1 LDSEQVPEHPDTGKM
16 GTLESWKFLKFFG
29 KDTRG
34 LTDPKCG
41 FREVRTILRDKDNVL
56 PRQEDWFKALEL
68 TPFDKVKVVILGQ
81 DPYHTKGM
89 AHGLA
94 FSVQP
99 HIKTLPPSLR
109 NILKEYQSD
118 LGYPQPRSGDLRAW
132 AERGVLLWNTILT
145 VEEGKPLS
153 HADIGWEKL
162 TYEII
167 RSLQDRGDCTF
178 LLMGKKAQAYAGGI
192 DPSVVIGV
200 PHPSPL
206 SKGFIGS
213 KPFTRTNQAL
223 AKLQIEPVEWR
234 LT

>member
-1 LDSEQVPEHPDTGKM
+1 LDSEQVPEHSDTWKM
-16 GTLESWKFLKFFG
+16 GALESWKFLKFFG

-81 DPYHTKGM
+81 DPYPTKGH

-99 HIKTLPPSLR
+99 HVRSLPPSLR

-118 LGYPQPRSGDLRAW
+118 LGYPAPRSGDLREW

-153 HADIGWEKL
+153 HAGIGWEKL

-167 RSLQDRGDCTF
+167 KALADRGKVVMV
-178 LLMGKKAQAYAGGI
+178 LWGKKAQEYTALCH
-192 DPSVVIGV
+192 PLPVVAS

-206 SKGFIGS
+206 SKGFLGS
-213 KPFTRTNQAL
+213 KPFTRVTEAL
-223 AKLQIEPVEWR
+223 VSQGVEPVEWR

>member
-1 LDSEQVPEHPDTGKM
+1 MDT
-16 GTLESWKFLKFFG
+16 WKFLKFFG

-153 HADIGWEKL
+153 HAGIGWEKL

-167 RSLQDRGDCTF
+167 KFLSEKKVAF
-178 LLMGKKAQAYAGGI
+178 LLMGRKAQEYTAACG
-192 DPSVVIGV
+192 DSPVVAV

-206 SKGFIGS
+206 SKGFEGS
-213 KPFTRTNQAL
+213 KPFTRVNKEL
-223 AKLQIEPVEWR
+223 EKLQVEPVEWR
-234 LT
+234 LS